1 MNVKLI
7 SNDPELAN
15 LCREVLADVSEQTC
29 LLSGGLPDAGPD
41 GDVCIWD
48 FPFQAKSVPD
58 IGSNPSR
65 HLFVVQ
71 RNDLPRFREQITA
84 AAAKI
89 LLKPVTRVTLE
100 VFLTQ
105 AVADYQENEAA
116 TTLLRADRDEILQCL
131 IQTNLRL
138 QEYDQDRTTFLARA
152 VHDFR
157 APLTAL
163 TGYSGLLLE
172 EPLGPLSDGQKEI
185 LRRMHHSAKR
195 LSRMAAAMFQLSVG
209 RHVKRRPD
217 LKPGD
222 IRECIE
228 QALHEIMPF
237 ADDKR
242 IEIRTDVSVSDV
254 PLQFESGQIEQ
265 VLINIL
271 DNACKFTPKAGLI
284 EIRGY
289 PFFWERRAARSHRG
303 LSSERR
309 QHTSTVPNTY
319 RVDIQDSGASIPEDH
334 LERIFEE
341 YTSYAGGC
349 DRSGGGLGL
358 AIARMI
364 LSQHEGRVWAENTDF
379 GPRFS
384 FVLPIYQREF
394 PIYLTQYRERL
405 NQVEERQC

>member
-7 SNDPELAN
+7 SNDAELSN
-15 LCREVLADVSEQTC
+15 LCREVLADISEQAC
-29 LLSGGLPDAGPD
+29 LLSSGVPDDAPE

-48 FPFQAKSVPD
+48 FPFQAKSSPD

-71 RNDLPRFREQITA
+71 RSDLPRFREQITA

-242 IEIRTDVSVSDV
+242 IEIRTDVSLSDV
-254 PLQFESGQIEQ
+254 PLQFEPGQIEQ

-289 PFFWERRAARSHRG
+289 PFFWERRAARPHRG
-303 LSSERR
+303 LSLERR

-334 LERIFEE
+334 LESIFEE
-341 YTSYAGGC
+341 YTSYAGGS

-394 PIYLTQYRERL
+394 PIYLNHQRERL